1 MSVSRL
7 AHFIATINATPEKLA
22 ELATVEF
29 AADLMH
35 LVNANNE
42 QPLSEAVATLPMGK
56 SKVKGKQNQV
66 IGDAIGQAI
75 KATRDALPGNAGWI
89 GAVNGSFSK
98 ASKDARTPY
107 LIAHAAG
114 VECFAAVLAES
125 GEFVSAPK
133 KTDEEKAKA
142 KAEKDAAKAKALED
156 IISAKVEAGEL
167 VRASDV
173 VTLTHED
180 MAQAL
185 IRAARDGDMTPDIV
199 ALLEEAVAT
208 HRALWESP
216 TVVEEDVKRIFA

>member
-29 AADLMH
+29 SADLMH

-42 QPLSEAVATLPMGK
+42 QPLAEAIAMLPMGK
-56 SKVKGKQNQV
+56 AKVKGKQNQA
-66 IGDAIGQAI
+66 IGDAIARAV
-75 KATRDALPGNAGWI
+75 KATREALPDGAGWI

-156 IISAKVEAGEL
+156 TIAAKVEAGEL
-167 VRASDV
+167 VRAADV
-173 VTLTHED
+173 VTLTNED
-180 MAQAL
+180 MAAAL
-185 IRAARDGDMTPDIV
+185 LRAAKDGALSPAV
-199 ALLEEAVAT
+199 LALLEEIHAVTSAAIVPERDT
-208 HRALWESP
+208 QRA
-216 TVVEEDVKRIFA
+216 AA